1 MTTPARPGGAAP
13 DPARLVAAHH
23 AARAFYRQRLL
34 ATHGPRRYLTDRGLS
49 LLTRDPMPWAA
60 GVCEPWYLGYAPP
73 GWTTLVEHLTRAG
86 FSPNELI
93 AAGLAQPT
101 RHGNLID
108 VFRDRIV
115 FPIHNPH
122 GEPVAFIA
130 RAAPA
135 AGPHVP
141 KYLNTTDTPIYHKR
155 QTLYGLSEQS
165 DRAAAQWA
173 PVLVEGPIDVLA
185 VWLAHPD
192 TAGPDQFA
200 VAACGTALTTEQ
212 ASTIMALPGAQSR
225 GVTTAYDNDPA
236 GHAATIKAW
245 QLLPNH
251 GGIELHAANLPP
263 GCDPADLITTPDKA
277 SQLRAA
283 FSHKTR
289 PLVQAV
295 IDIKVDQLL
304 ARHPDALTF
313 IEGQLDA
320 VRYLTAQL
328 TDLPAD
334 QIVALANHIARRTG
348 AGLNLVAETIID
360 NLEHHQAP
368 PPAAPRPR
376 RPSPTSAPPRDG
388 PPPATPP
395 PRSASDTQADQSNLR
410 GRAFPPPGT
419 RSEATPSSQA
429 HPIPGITRRRNR

>member
-23 AARAFYRQRLL
+23 AARAFYRQQLL
-34 ATHGPRRYLTDRGLS
+34 ATHGPRRYLTERGLG

-86 FSPNELI
+86 FTQQELI

-101 RHGNLID
+101 RHGLVD

-135 AGPHVP
+135 AEPHIP

-155 QTLYGLSEQS
+155 QTLYGLGEQS
-165 DRAAAQWA
+165 DRAAAEWA
-173 PVLVEGPIDVLA
+173 PVVVEGPIDVLA

-192 TAGPDQFA
+192 TAGPGRFA
-200 VAACGTALTTEQ
+200 VAACGTALTAEHAT
-212 ASTIMALPGAQSR
+212 AIMALPGARSR

-245 QLLPNH
+245 QLLPYH
-251 GGIELHAANLPP
+251 AGIELHAANLPA
-263 GCDPADLITTPDKA
+263 GCDPADLIATPDKA
-277 SQLRAA
+277 SQLRAVL
-283 FSHKTR
+283 SHQTR

-295 IDIKVDQLL
+295 IDIKLDQLL

-320 VRYLTAQL
+320 VRYFTAQL
-328 TDLPAD
+328 TGLPAD

-348 AGLNLVAETIID
+348 AGLNLVVEVIID
-360 NLEHHQAP
+360 NLEHQQASP
-368 PPAAPRPR
+368 SAAPRPPG
-376 RPSPTSAPPRDG
+376 PSSTAAPPRKG
-388 PPPATPP
+388 PLPATPP
-395 PRSASDTQADQSNLR
+395 PRGAFDTQADRSSRR
-410 GRAFPPPGT
+410 GRALPPSGT
-419 RSEATPSSQA
+419 RSGTTPSSDA
-429 HPIPGITRRRNR
+429 HPVPGIARRRNR